1 MRKII
6 LKSILFLVMLVIMF
20 IGNIMVFR
28 SEFPMLVFGTLIMC
42 LVVLILFPY
51 EKFFNLK

>member
-1 MRKII
+1 MRKLII
-6 LKSILFLVMLVIMF
+6 KSVLFLLMLVIMF

-28 SEFPMLVFGTLIMC
+28 SEFPMLVFGTLIMS
-42 LVVLILFPY
+42 LVMLILFPY

>member
-1 MRKII
+1 MRKLLIK
-6 LKSILFLVMLVIMF
+6 LVLFLVMLVIMF

-28 SEFPMLVFGTLIMC
+28 SEFPMLVFGTLIMS

>member
-1 MRKII
+1 MRKLII
-6 LKSILFLVMLVIMF
+6 KSVLFLLMLVIMF

-28 SEFPMLVFGTLIMC
+28 SEFPMLVFATLIMS